1 MAAVVRPSRVFT
13 DGGWGTAED
22 AAAYMGISLS
32 VTRRAIRRGDLAAF
46 RVGGRKL
53 VRLKRE
59 HCDQFLL
66 NQQVVVPFLSRKR
79 A

>member
-1 MAAVVRPSRVFT
+1 M
-13 DGGWGTAED
+13 DGGWGD
-22 AAAYMGISLS
+22 ANDTAAYLDISPS

-59 HCDQFLL
+59 HCDAYMLAQA
-66 NQQVVVPFLSRKR
+66 VAVPVKVKR
-79 A
+79 

>member
-1 MAAVVRPSRVFT
+1 MA
-13 DGGWGTAED
+13 GGWGDALD
-22 AAAYMGISLS
+22 AAAYMDISLS

-59 HCDQFLL
+59 HCDQFLF
-66 NQQVVVPFLSRKR
+66 NQQVAVPVKSTR
-79 A
+79 